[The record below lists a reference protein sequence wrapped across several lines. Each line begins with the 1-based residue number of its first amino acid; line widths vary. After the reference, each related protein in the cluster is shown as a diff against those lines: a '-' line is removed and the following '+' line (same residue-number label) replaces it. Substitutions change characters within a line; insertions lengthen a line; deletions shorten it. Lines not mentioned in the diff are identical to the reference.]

1 MLTDAAV
8 IGASLWTLRL
18 VRRPG
23 SGAVTY
29 GFRRAEVLSAA
40 VNGITLAAAGLLV
53 LVEAV
58 NRLIT
63 PAPVTGWLL
72 PAVAGLGVVVNAAA
86 TVAIGRADSIASLL
100 VVALVARA
108 ALPLLRFTG
117 RILLEGAPEGVDL
130 TWSGPTSS
138 VCPTCG
144 RCTTCTPGW
153 WYRTCRPCPT
163 ATSTTRR
170 LATRDPAGGSPY
182 SARIGS
188 TVVDAGGSVP
198 GGTCTAR
205 VPGRP

>member
-1 MLTDAAV
+1 MLTDAAA

-18 VRRPG
+18 VRRPA
-23 SGAVTY
+23 SGAMTY
-29 GFRRAEVLSAA
+29 GFRRAEGLSAA

-72 PAVAGLGVVVNAAA
+72 LAVAGIVIVV
-86 TVAIGRADSIASLL
+86 TGFERADSIASLL
-100 VVALVARA
+100 VVALMARA
-108 ALPLLRFTG
+108 ALPLLRTAG

-138 VCPTCG
+138 VCPTFG

-153 WYRTCRPCPT
+153 WHRTCRPCPT